1 MLSIVLEEMSMC
13 WYSWGVIGLLDW
25 KYLKMHRACFCPTHR
40 QEQLRTI
47 FLTGMEHATPLLQ
60 YSYVLRH
67 ASYAKQ
73 FNFHPSRWA
82 QEKVPKRIPR
92 NHESQKTI
100 FSMCWSKVFTLKGV
114 QGFSHFSSFNFPRF
128 PRFPHPIQL
137 SRIFRSAGA
146 LNRSILLRQ
155 TVTGHDVAT
164 KVPILRALALRW
176 SLGDQQIMA

>member
-47 FLTGMEHATPLLQ
+47 FLTGMEHATPLLRPTSCILCQ
-60 YSYVLRH
+60 AIQLSPLKM
-67 ASYAKQ
+67 STGKGAK
-73 FNFHPSRWA
+73 
-82 QEKVPKRIPR
+82 KDPKESWIPKD
-92 NHESQKTI
+92 N

-128 PRFPHPIQL
+128 PDFPIQF
-137 SRIFRSAGA
+137 SSAGSFA
-146 LNRSILLRQ
+146 QPERWIAAFCSVRRWR
-155 TVTGHDVAT
+155 AT
-164 KVPILRALALRW
+164 
-176 SLGDQQIMA
+176 M

>member
-47 FLTGMEHATPLLQ
+47 FLTGMEHATPLLRPTSCILCQ
-60 YSYVLRH
+60 AIQLSPLKM
-67 ASYAKQ
+67 STGKGAK
-73 FNFHPSRWA
+73 
-82 QEKVPKRIPR
+82 KDPKESWIPKD
-92 NHESQKTI
+92 N